1 MITAKFENHAIRVL
15 LSTSVVFLCLS
26 RSPNASADGGGTFSL
41 YVADR
46 NGYVDRGEF
55 EALSDSRRNRQG
67 APDLWVFGI
76 VDSDR
81 DGKIAEK
88 EMIDTLLEEM
98 KRKQQSR

>member
-26 RSPNASADGGGTFSL
+26 RSPNASADGGRAFSL
-41 YVADR
+41 YDADR
-46 NGYVDRGEF
+46 NGYLDRSEF

-76 VDSDR
+76 VDSDH
-81 DGKIAEK
+81 DGKISEK